1 MVTSEKKGT
10 LKSFNLFLYEFGSY
24 LVFFNFLLHKI
35 FTVILYYVRRE
46 KFFILSKSIIYWENF
61 HLNNCLHVI

>member
-46 KFFILSKSIIYWENF
+46 KFFILSKSIIY
-61 HLNNCLHVI
+61 